1 MKIKELYNSGVTGV
15 IDLYN
20 KIVAWFTGIF
30 GAELEAVNNGFITD
44 YLKEKVKAKLAE
56 VIEKLK
62 KLGGIGKDVI
72 AKIKAKVEE
81 LMKSEKWLAIA
92 KYFKNLWEKYTG
104 KSQDD
109 APVMALA
116 LQSNDMISFNDF
128 KCTDAMKRLL
138 SADFCAKLE
147 DMAKKLGL
155 AYDEVME
162 IIKNVKDVVTDVKG
176 MYNEIV
182 KFMNELSCAKILGA
196 DKCAKIQKLAD
207 LFYINLNKVIVKLNE
222 WYNAGV
228 QNVKDLWKKVKDW
241 VLGIFGKDIENAV
254 IEQGF
259 IDFDMVKEWLKAKM
273 NAIIAKLNTI
283 PELTQKLIAEIKL
296 KIMELINSG
305 KFQAVYKYMKDL
317 IEKYFP

>member
-1 MKIKELYNSGVTGV
+1 MG
-15 IDLYN
+15 
-20 KIVAWFTGIF
+20 
-30 GAELEAVNNGFITD
+30 
-44 YLKEKVKAKLAE
+44 
-56 VIEKLK
+56 
-62 KLGGIGKDVI
+62 
-72 AKIKAKVEE
+72 
-81 LMKSEKWLAIA
+81 
-92 KYFKNLWEKYTG
+92 
-104 KSQDD
+104 
-109 APVMALA
+109 
-116 LQSNDMISFNDF
+116 
-128 KCTDAMKRLL
+128 
-138 SADFCAKLE
+138 
-147 DMAKKLGL
+147 
-155 AYDEVME
+155 E

-207 LFYINLNKVIVKLNE
+207 LFSINLNKVIVKLNE

-228 QNVKDLWKKVKDW
+228 QNVKDLWKK
-241 VLGIFGKDIENAV
+241 
-254 IEQGF
+254 
-259 IDFDMVKEWLKAKM
+259 VKEWLKAKM